1 MVSSSTSL
9 GYDVGSGYN
18 HEFYVAGAAKV
29 KINNSGN
36 VGIGGG
42 HSETRRGLGIY
53 GSTPGVHFLDSDVT
67 NLRHE
72 IVGGG
77 NAGLELSADYNNVG
91 TGYIRLD
98 VGGNIFH
105 KFHEGGSIL
114 NRHVNSTQG
123 RHFFV
128 GTVSAWSNGNRY
140 VHVQLSTSGNA
151 MLAVHVFGYSY
162 LQGLIEGMGAGYNY
176 NNANQSAL
184 YNRYTSG
191 SVANMW
197 QNSSNSYTEVVI
209 DTVGTATSNRWG
221 AIAIYATDD
230 LGQSDKIEI
239 VQYAFNASAARLYT

>member
-1 MVSSSTSL
+1 MCIR
-9 GYDVGSGYN
+9 D
-18 HEFYVAGAAKV
+18 
-29 KINNSGN
+29 
-36 VGIGGG
+36 
-42 HSETRRGLGIY
+42 R
-53 GSTPGVHFLDSDVT
+53 
-67 NLRHE
+67 
-72 IVGGG
+72 
-77 NAGLELSADYNNVG
+77 SADYNNVG
-91 TGYIRLD
+91 TGYIRFD
-98 VGGNIFH
+98 VGGNNFH

-128 GTVSAWSNGNRY
+128 GTVSPWSNGNRY
-140 VHVQLSTSGNA
+140 IHVQLSTQSNS
-151 MLAVHVFGYSY
+151 MIAVHIFGYAY

-209 DTVGTATSNRWG
+209 DTVGTGTTNRWG
-221 AIAIYATDD
+221 AVAIYATDD